1 MLNRSSAMIPDMS
14 GRRLYPEKP
23 LVGVGVLIQDGDR
36 YLLIKRASEP
46 DAGLWSVP
54 GGMVELGER
63 AAEAAKREVMEETG
77 LDVEIVEVLGVV
89 DKIVEGDGDRVK
101 FHFVIVDYLAH
112 PVGGS
117 LEASSDALDARW
129 VKAADFRDYEMSLTL
144 VELLKR
150 IGLYP

>member
-1 MLNRSSAMIPDMS
+1 
-14 GRRLYPEKP
+14 
-23 LVGVGVLIQDGDR
+23 
-36 YLLIKRASEP
+36 
-46 DAGLWSVP
+46 
-54 GGMVELGER
+54 MVELGER

-89 DKIVEGDGDRVK
+89 DKIVEGEGDRIK

-112 PVGGS
+112 PLGGS

-129 VKAADFRDYEMSLTL
+129 VEAADFRDYEMSPTL

-150 IGLYP
+150 IGLYT

>member
-1 MLNRSSAMIPDMS
+1 MILNMS

-23 LVGVGVLIQDGDR
+23 LVGVGVLIKDDDR
-36 YLLIKRASEP
+36 YLMIKRAAEP

-54 GGMVELGER
+54 GGIVELGER
-63 AAEAAKREVMEETG
+63 AAEAANREALEETG
-77 LDVEIVEVLGVV
+77 LEVEIVGVLGVV
-89 DKIVEGDGDRVK
+89 DKIVEGGGNRIK

-117 LEASSDALDARW
+117 LEASSDALDTRW
-129 VKAADFRDYEMSLTL
+129 VKPVDFRDYEMSPTL

-150 IGLYP
+150 IRLYP

>member
-1 MLNRSSAMIPDMS
+1 MILDMS

-23 LVGVGVLIQDGDR
+23 IVGVGVLIQEDDR
-36 YLLIKRASEP
+36 YLLIKRAAEP

-54 GGMVELGER
+54 GGLVELGER
-63 AAEAAKREVMEETG
+63 AKEAAKREALEETG
-77 LDVEIVEVLGVV
+77 LEVEVVGVLGVV
-89 DKIVEGDGDRVK
+89 DKIVEGDGNRIK

-117 LEASSDALDARW
+117 LEAASDALDAKW
-129 VKAADFRDYEMSLTL
+129 VRSKDFQDYEMSPTL
-144 VELLKR
+144 VELLRR

>member
-1 MLNRSSAMIPDMS
+1 MILDMS
-14 GRRLYPEKP
+14 GRRFYPEKP
-23 LVGVGVLIQDGDR
+23 MVGVGVLIQEDDR
-36 YLLIKRASEP
+36 YLLIKRAAEP
-46 DAGLWSVP
+46 DADLWSVP

-63 AAEAAKREVMEETG
+63 ATEAAKREALEETG
-77 LDVEIVEVLGVV
+77 LDVEIVEVLGIV
-89 DKIVEGDGDRVK
+89 DKIVEGDGNRIK

-129 VKAADFRDYEMSLTL
+129 VRSADFRDYEMSPTL

-150 IGLYP
+150 IGLYL

>member
-23 LVGVGVLIQDGDR
+23 LVGVGVLIQDDDR
-36 YLLIKRASEP
+36 YLLIKRAAEP

-63 AAEAAKREVMEETG
+63 AAEAAKREVLEETG

-89 DKIVEGDGDRVK
+89 DKIVEGDGDRIK

-129 VKAADFRDYEMSLTL
+129 VKAADFRDYEMSPTL

>member
-117 LEASSDALDARW
+117 LEASSDALDAKW
-129 VKAADFRDYEMSLTL
+129 VKPADFRDYEMSPTL

>member
-23 LVGVGVLIQDGDR
+23 LVGVGVLIQNDDR
-36 YLLIKRASEP
+36 FLLIKRAAEP

-54 GGMVELGER
+54 GGMVELGEK
-63 AAEAAKREVMEETG
+63 ATEAAKREVLEETG
-77 LDVEIVEVLGVV
+77 LDVEIVGVLGVV
-89 DKIVEGDGDRVK
+89 DKIVEGDGGRIK
-101 FHFVIVDYLAH
+101 FHFVIVDYLAN

-117 LEASSDALDARW
+117 LEASSDALDAKW
-129 VKAADFRDYEMSLTL
+129 VRSEDFQDYEVSPTL
-144 VELLKR
+144 VVLLKR

>member
-36 YLLIKRASEP
+36 YMLIKRASEP

-89 DKIVEGDGDRVK
+89 DKIVEGDGDRIK

>member
-1 MLNRSSAMIPDMS
+1 MLNRSSAMIPDMR

-23 LVGVGVLIQDGDR
+23 LVGVGVLIQDDDR
-36 YLLIKRASEP
+36 YLLIKRAAEP
-46 DAGLWSVP
+46 DAGLWSIP
-54 GGMVELGER
+54 GGLVELGER
-63 AAEAAKREVMEETG
+63 AKEAAEREALDETG
-77 LDVEIVEVLGVV
+77 LEVEIVEVLGVV
-89 DKIVEGDGDRVK
+89 DKIVEGDGNRIK

-129 VKAADFRDYEMSLTL
+129 VKPADFRDYEMSPTL

-150 IGLYP
+150 IHLYP

>member
-14 GRRLYPEKP
+14 GRRLYPDKP

-36 YLLIKRASEP
+36 YLLIKRAAEP

-54 GGMVELGER
+54 GGLVELGER

-77 LDVEIVEVLGVV
+77 LNVEIVEVLGVV
-89 DKIVEGDGDRVK
+89 DKIVEGDGDRIK